1 MQPPSGQFS
10 LSLDCDSTKLGESPC
25 INSDE
30 SGTAKLSFSI
40 NLNTEEFGITRL
52 LNNPI
57 IVSLNQAFKVGG
69 RRKEKVKTIGA
80 CTIDSFQEIWDSLQN
95 YSILHTVTL
104 DGSEANEH
112 KELEYL
118 VVFEPSFYG
127 HNESFKWLKITVGD
141 LFVLPEDAVNNNQF
155 VATFRNHVS
164 SDNKPI
170 ICSKSVVL
178 KQNGFLNRKN
188 RKWATLQDL
197 EDTLEYLPNKESEE
211 TPNSNYISNNEEL
224 KILSRCQNF
233 VRWNQEWRQLLRSE
247 DTLRLKE
254 RLSLCPYLPVE
265 IVGCSL
271 QGKSWSVENTANM
284 HGVAL
289 VDISQLLCPGVTCV
303 KSQCKVK
310 HFDPGLL
317 DAKRIKEPSLVPD
330 AIEILSNLNA
340 HATARRTSKSK
351 STLSSE
357 RTEVGRNESAGSA
370 GIDFNQVEAWLTV
383 EICLSEAL
391 IPARTKASAV
401 ADVAAVLEAARPD
414 VTPNT
419 DLQKPIIAFK
429 NSILEMVSGIFSHVR
444 PPFED
449 YSTDHKQD
457 CNIPSSIEWN
467 TYLDFQKHLRFPIA
481 ASVAKE
487 FTDLTEASLQEAIQK
502 FLNDLQ
508 VYLLK
513 ETRKALR
520 LLAGR
525 CLETEDAPAV
535 GGLSEVNLRIF
546 AQEAEFFGNLS
557 WANYYLQ
564 NLMAINSASPENLL
578 LISSFY
584 ARQNKLEEAVQCL
597 RRCLSVEPNNLQAL
611 VNLGIV
617 LAGLVELDA
626 AKRILEDASDIHN
639 SSATVWIILAVFYEL
654 IDDNWNRKRA
664 LDMLSRLRSSHGT
677 NHSPGDCESQSEIGQ
692 PDHLPKYEHCTELV
706 ETIDW
711 LLELNAF
718 SFADRGLARLLIHL
732 KEYRSVCTNPGS
744 EDCAPGDLRLPNHV
758 PRSSRCYRSYMN
770 DLAAYH
776 RQAAR
781 LLMRCVAGPKQ
792 HCKAEL
798 ELRASVEAQPE
809 SAESWCWLGRLRCL
823 QTNWTEA
830 IKCFETA
837 QQLQTWPVRQH
848 RLVQMQLAR
857 CYLDSGLFQ
866 QCKMQFLDC
875 CSQQATSES
884 WKGVGLACYR
894 LNELEEAQVAFEE
907 SNRLNNRD
915 AEVWAY
921 LAILCLKANKP
932 THAEMCLHYVNLL
945 GLTNESIRAELQRV
959 KADVSTALD
968 DESC

>member
-1 MQPPSGQFS
+1 
-10 LSLDCDSTKLGESPC
+10 
-25 INSDE
+25 
-30 SGTAKLSFSI
+30 
-40 NLNTEEFGITRL
+40 
-52 LNNPI
+52 
-57 IVSLNQAFKVGG
+57 
-69 RRKEKVKTIGA
+69 
-80 CTIDSFQEIWDSLQN
+80 LQ
-95 YSILHTVTL
+95 
-104 DGSEANEH
+104 
-112 KELEYL
+112 
-118 VVFEPSFYG
+118 
-127 HNESFKWLKITVGD
+127 
-141 LFVLPEDAVNNNQF
+141 
-155 VATFRNHVS
+155 
-164 SDNKPI
+164 
-170 ICSKSVVL
+170 
-178 KQNGFLNRKN
+178 
-188 RKWATLQDL
+188 
-197 EDTLEYLPNKESEE
+197 
-211 TPNSNYISNNEEL
+211 
-224 KILSRCQNF
+224 
-233 VRWNQEWRQLLRSE
+233 
-247 DTLRLKE
+247 
-254 RLSLCPYLPVE
+254 
-265 IVGCSL
+265 
-271 QGKSWSVENTANM
+271 
-284 HGVAL
+284 
-289 VDISQLLCPGVTCV
+289 
-303 KSQCKVK
+303 
-310 HFDPGLL
+310 
-317 DAKRIKEPSLVPD
+317 
-330 AIEILSNLNA
+330 
-340 HATARRTSKSK
+340 
-351 STLSSE
+351 SSE

-419 DLQKPIIAFK
+419 DLQK
-429 NSILEMVSGIFSHVR
+429 
-444 PPFED
+444 
-449 YSTDHKQD
+449 
-457 CNIPSSIEWN
+457 
-467 TYLDFQKHLRFPIA
+467 
-481 ASVAKE
+481 
-487 FTDLTEASLQEAIQK
+487 K

-564 NLMAINSASPENLL
+564 AFFFKSYS
-578 LISSFY
+578 
-584 ARQNKLEEAVQCL
+584 
-597 RRCLSVEPNNLQAL
+597 L

-639 SSATVWIILAVFYEL
+639 SSATVWIILGKVNVDSVFYEL

-894 LNELEEAQVAFEE
+894 VRNLWCLNQLPVNLFQLNELEEAQVAFEE

-932 THAEMCLHYVNLL
+932 THAEMCLHYVNLTMTL
-945 GLTNESIRAELQRV
+945 IMKQIGPTPCVS
-959 KADVSTALD
+959 STASMSAFQPIVALHHKRNNKK
-968 DESC
+968 DEKNAETATEHWTQHRLWTCFLVNPDLSRVLHCPCARSVHFPTAPNCVFFFFLVVVIAVIVA